1 MNKWVALFRG
11 INVGGNNLLPMKD
24 LVALLEAIGCTEVRT
39 YIQSGNVV
47 FSSSAATVPQ
57 LARSIGKSILNIH
70 GFEPLVQLLSVEAL
84 HNAVRLNPFSEAEEN
99 PKTLHVYFLAET
111 PKSAYQ
117 ESLNDIKL
125 ESESYRLEEN
135 VFYLHAPDGIGRSR
149 LAAKA
154 EKLLGVDATARNWRT
169 VKKLLE
175 LAEQSQ

>member
-39 YIQSGNVV
+39 YIQSGNAV
-47 FSSSAATVPQ
+47 FSSSASTVPQ
-57 LARSIGKSILNIH
+57 LARSIGKSILNSH

-84 HNAVRLNPFSEAEEN
+84 HNVVRLNPFSEAEEN

-117 ESLNDIKL
+117 EALNDIKL
-125 ESESYRLEEN
+125 EGESYRLEEN